1 MPMGVP
7 LFCEARPTA
16 STCVLPH
23 FSFCR
28 FLLSCGVETGFPAR
42 PRGRY
47 ETFSEK
53 VKGRHVMGGGFC
65 RCAVWFVA
73 VCTAMAMLIPTRT
86 SFAADEPKT
95 ILILQS
101 YGQNFRPWSEYSK
114 ALRQELERRSPWR
127 LIIQEFSVITPGAEK
142 EDAESLST
150 ISEPRCAMPR
160 PIVT

>member
-1 MPMGVP
+1 
-7 LFCEARPTA
+7 
-16 STCVLPH
+16 
-23 FSFCR
+23 
-28 FLLSCGVETGFPAR
+28 
-42 PRGRY
+42 
-47 ETFSEK
+47 
-53 VKGRHVMGGGFC
+53 
-65 RCAVWFVA
+65 
-73 VCTAMAMLIPTRT
+73 MAMLIPTRT